1 MRRQNPPQASLDQA
15 LALEKYLSPF
25 ALGVTYALCAIVGF
39 AVVALFFAVLVYDY
53 ILNAA
58 VVTTVLFSL
67 VALVPAV
74 FAIFA
79 FMRRPDDPLSRAIR
93 NLADSRRQPISV
105 KADRYSFTVL
115 LMTGEPLCVNLAFHY
130 PAKYHLPEVR
140 ERLNAFVRSALERE
154 CCNRSDLPK
163 DQEINAVV
171 DRALDVVAAEFEVPV
186 LYSEL
191 RDMHKIRD
199 AYSNREDLTPSEY
212 LGLGTGTLG

>member
-25 ALGVTYALCAIVGF
+25 ALGVVYALCAVVGF
-39 AVVALFFAVLVYDY
+39 AVVALIFAVLVYSY
-53 ILNAA
+53 ILNATA
-58 VVTTVLFSL
+58 TATIFFSL
-67 VALVPAV
+67 VASVPAV
-74 FAIFA
+74 FAVLA
-79 FMRRPDDPLSRAIR
+79 FVGRPYDPLSRSIR
-93 NLADSRRQPISV
+93 RLADSRRRPISV
-105 KADRYSFTVL
+105 KADRSSFTVL
-115 LMTGEPLCVNLAFHY
+115 LMTGEPLCVNLAFHF

-171 DRALDVVAAEFEVPV
+171 DRALDIVAAEFEIPV
-186 LYSEL
+186 LYSEV